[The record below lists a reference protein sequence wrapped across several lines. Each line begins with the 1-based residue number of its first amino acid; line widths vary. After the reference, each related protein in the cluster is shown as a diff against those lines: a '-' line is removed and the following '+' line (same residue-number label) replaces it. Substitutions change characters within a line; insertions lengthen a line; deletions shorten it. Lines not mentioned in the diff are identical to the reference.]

1 MNLLQHFRRITGEWA
16 EAFAQPRTALRACAL
31 ATGLLCGVGRRTITR
46 ALGFL
51 AKEQVDWS
59 ADYRVFSRSPWQ
71 GEDLFDPMMAEA
83 IARHADTGLLVM
95 AWDDTVVSRT
105 GRHVPGTA
113 WRWDPLS
120 PPFHVNFIR
129 GQRYLLGALVLPLY
143 RQDATSSPRT
153 LPVRFVE
160 CPGVRKPGRK
170 AEATELAQYREQ
182 KKKHTLSA
190 CFVTEARQL
199 RRTLDEQGFADR
211 VLHCALDG
219 SYNNKTVWKA
229 GLERTRII
237 ARTRKDA
244 KLCFPSS
251 EPGRAYARET
261 WTPLSV
267 YEDESRPWSTV
278 RAFFGG
284 QWRDI
289 RFKEV
294 SSVLW
299 RSAGRDKPLR
309 LIVLAPTPYRV
320 SQNARK
326 YYRQES
332 FLLTDD
338 LTSEVSML
346 IQAYL
351 DRYQIE
357 FNHRDEKSVLGVG
370 QAQVW
375 SEKSTPRV
383 PQFMVAAY
391 SALLLAGL
399 AAYGPTRTPEYREL
413 PKWRRKAK
421 RPSCQDLVTLLRG
434 QISEEKAHVSN
445 PEQMILTAAA

>member
-1 MNLLQHFRRITGEWA
+1 MNLLHHFQRITEGWSD
-16 EAFAQPRTALRACAL
+16 AFTQPRTAIRACAL
-31 ATGLLCGVGRRTITR
+31 AGALLCGVGRRTITR

-51 AKEQVDWS
+51 DKEHVDWS

-71 GEDLFDPMMAEA
+71 GEDLFNPMMTEA
-83 IARHADTGLLVM
+83 IARYADTGPLVM
-95 AWDDTVVSRT
+95 AWDDTIVPRT

-113 WRWDPLS
+113 WRWDPMS

-143 RQDATSSPRT
+143 LQDATSSPRT
-153 LPVRFVE
+153 LPVRFAE
-160 CPGVRKPGRK
+160 CPGVRKPARK
-170 AEATELAQYREQ
+170 AGAIELAQYREQ
-182 KKKHTLSA
+182 KKKHTLSV
-190 CFVTEARQL
+190 CFVEQARRMRQ
-199 RRTLDEQGFADR
+199 TLDQAGLERRD
-211 VLHCALDG
+211 LLCALDA

-229 GLERTRII
+229 QLERTRII

-244 KLCFPSS
+244 KLCFPST
-251 EPGRAYARET
+251 EKGRAYARET

-267 YEDESRPWSTV
+267 YEDKSQPWTTV

-294 SSVLW
+294 GPVLW
-299 RSAGRDKPLR
+299 RSAGRNKKLR
-309 LIVLAPTPYRV
+309 LIVVAPTPYRV
-320 SQNARK
+320 SQNGRK

-338 LTSEVSML
+338 LTSAVGEL

-375 SEKSTPRV
+375 SDKSTSRV
-383 PQFMVAAY
+383 PEFIVAAY

-399 AAYGPTRTPEYREL
+399 AAYGPTRTKEYREL

-421 RPSCQDLVTLLRG
+421 RPSCQDLVTLLR
-434 QISEEKAHVSN
+434 QQYSSMN
-445 PEQMILTAAA
+445 DPLSSPEQMILTAAA